1 MLKRIVTLLV
11 GGFVGISIAVAFIP
25 SITGIVTSG
34 LSGVTKVV
42 VDISLWLIPLAV
54 GYLIVKMGLTAFSTN
69 KRFSRSRAAWGTF
82 AKSTNIGAN
91 WHNSVG
97 RRYWTWR
104 DRKRR

>member
-34 LSGVTKVV
+34 LSGVTKVL
-42 VDISLWLIPLAV
+42 VDVCLWLIPLAV

-69 KRFSRSRAAWGTF
+69 KRFARSRTSWGKLV
-82 AKSTNIGAN
+82 KSTNVGVN

-97 RRYWTWR
+97 RRYWAWR